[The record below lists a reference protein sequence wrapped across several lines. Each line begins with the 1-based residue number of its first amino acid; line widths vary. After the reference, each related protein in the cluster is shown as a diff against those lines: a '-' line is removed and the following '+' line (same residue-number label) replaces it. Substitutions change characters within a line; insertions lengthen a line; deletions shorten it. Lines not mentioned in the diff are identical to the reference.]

1 MSKFKSTAKFSKD
14 YSYQPNNL
22 FLMII
27 TDASAASS
35 PPYCWDYTVKRAK
48 IDATTYLV
56 TEVAGTPSFSALSIS
71 EIGNHT
77 GYYSFG
83 VPAADIPSGFAPKQ
97 IPVDTPVLCTTVKLD
112 DGTMKYL
119 IINTQ
124 AISGTC

>member
-1 MSKFKSTAKFSKD
+1 MIKSQFNPNG
-14 YSYQPNNL
+14 YSNRFDDSNL

-35 PPYCWDYTVKRAK
+35 PPYCWNYTVKRAK
-48 IDATTYLV
+48 IDATTYLA
-56 TEVAGTPSFSALSIS
+56 TAVAGAPAFSAISIS

-77 GYYSFG
+77 GNYSFG
-83 VPAADIPSGFAPKQ
+83 VPAADIPAGFAPKQ
-97 IPVDTPVLCTTVKLD
+97 IPVDTPVICTSCRLS
-112 DGTMKYL
+112 DGTFKYL